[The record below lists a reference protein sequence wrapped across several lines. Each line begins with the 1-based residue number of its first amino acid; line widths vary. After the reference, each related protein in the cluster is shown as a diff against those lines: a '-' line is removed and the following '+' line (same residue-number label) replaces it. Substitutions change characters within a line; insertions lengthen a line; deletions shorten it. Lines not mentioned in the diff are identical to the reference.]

1 MRRNAALF
9 VVVASAACFAT
20 LAVFTRLAYQQGG
33 EPLPLLAWRFAIA
46 ALVLGGFLALRAP
59 AALKPHR
66 GDLRRFTALS
76 LTGYGSASVCFFFA
90 LQFASASVVTVML
103 YAYPAM
109 VAFADAVIRRH
120 RIGALRLWAIAL
132 TFAGCALAAGVLEAE
147 VAVRPLGVVL
157 GLAAAA
163 GYTVFILVSERMS
176 HRPRLVVMTYTFGIS
191 AVGIGIVTLLVGG
204 TLSPAGWAPGLW
216 GMLGLIVLFPTLAA
230 VLLFLRGVRELGAS
244 RAALVSTLEPVF
256 TIALAAVALGERLTL
271 IQSAGVALVIAG
283 IVLAEWNATMAP
295 EPAAV

>member
-9 VVVASAACFAT
+9 IVVASAACFAT
-20 LAVFTRLAYQQGG
+20 LAVLTRLAYAQGG

-46 ALVLGGFLALRAP
+46 SLVLGGFLALRSP
-59 AALKPHR
+59 ATLRPHP
-66 GDLRRFTALS
+66 GDLKRITALS

-109 VAFADAVIRRH
+109 VAVADAVIRKQ
-120 RIGALRLWAIAL
+120 RIGALRSWALAL
-132 TFAGCALAAGVLEAE
+132 TFVGCALAAGVLEAE
-147 VAVRPLGVVL
+147 VAVKPLGVAL

-163 GYTVFILVSERMS
+163 GYSVFILVSERMS

-191 AVGIGIVTLLVGG
+191 ALGIAAVTLLVGG
-204 TLSPAGWAPGLW
+204 SLSPVGWSSGLW
-216 GMLGLIVLFPTLAA
+216 SMLALIVLFPTLAA

-256 TIALAAVALGERLTL
+256 TIALAAVVLDESLTL
-271 IQSAGVALVIAG
+271 VQSAGVALVIAG
-283 IVLAEWNATMAP
+283 IMLAEWNTPLAP